1 MWTRIEQ
8 GIDLLALV
16 GRNQEIRQFACWV
29 ARQTNIADSA
39 DRKLVDNIA
48 RYTKFPDYIDKY
60 CERLRARQRGKAIA
74 ATAVG
79 LNHGC
84 ISARE
89 YLCCLSCA
97 SPDPKDAATV
107 TINHAVAWYQQV
119 TRLEDADPFLELIAT
134 NLTRCGMKEAFCRGR
149 LQGGLQLHTT
159 IKLTIN
165 WGPV

>member
-1 MWTRIEQ
+1 MIMTMMTRIEKQ
-8 GIDLLALV
+8 IELFELV
-16 GRNQEIRQFACWV
+16 GRSNELRPFACWV
-29 ARQTNIADSA
+29 ARQTNIADST

-60 CERLRARQRGKAIA
+60 CERLRARQRGKVIA
-74 ATAVG
+74 ATTVG

-119 TRLEDADPFLELIAT
+119 TGLEDAEPFLELIAD
-134 NLTRCGMKEAFCRGR
+134 
-149 LQGGLQLHTT
+149 
-159 IKLTIN
+159 KLDVV
-165 WGPV
+165 WDEGCVL